1 MRSLDCTNSNIK
13 KFIVVNE
20 SKGRASCWVTEK
32 DKPVE
37 LHYDLENIN
46 CSYNSIKAISWL
58 PFLKFLICNN
68 NKIRKIDSMKSLK
81 ECDIRSNRLKKIP
94 FINEKFMYEFSEDKI
109 KDYSYNYNVHNNT
122 KNKFLCRMLTPHIR
136 SYHRINPTFN
146 PEVGPLI
153 IRDKPQVQDKTSCI
167 IT

>member
-109 KDYSYNYNVHNNT
+109 KDYSYNYNVHTSSCTKIHTYLLLLTIVIIVTTLIANT
-122 KNKFLCRMLTPHIR
+122 ATIFAIAIVA
-136 SYHRINPTFN
+136 SIVVIN
-146 PEVGPLI
+146 LI
-153 IRDKPQVQDKTSCI
+153 I
-167 IT
+167 